1 MSTGELVGPATPDK
15 TLIAVYVAETPARG
29 TVPCFVARVASQL
42 RRVSVVASM
51 LLGASNFGRR
61 DLELVASSS
70 RGSGSALDRVGRSVL
85 DVLQT
90 IKDLRDRGIGIRTLA
105 DPLPVDTTAKDS
117 PMAELAIVLLTLF
130 AQMELTFNRERAAHA
145 RSVAASNGRQ
155 VGRPSVVDPTQLSYA
170 VHLRDVESLSMTEIA
185 AKTGLARATLYR
197 HMPPRPDVV
206 PTASG
211 EAPPAR
217 TEGGASAG

>member
-1 MSTGELVGPATPDK
+1 MEIG
-15 TLIAVYVAETPARG
+15 Y
-29 TVPCFVARVASQL
+29 ARVSTQHQDLDRQIDALAKAGIPDQRIYADKATGSHM
-42 RRVSVVASM
+42 RRAGWQAALEYARPGDTVV
-51 LLGASNFGRR
+51 
-61 DLELVASSS
+61 VHT
-70 RGSGSALDRVGRSVL
+70 LDRVGRSVL

-155 VGRPSVVDPTQLSYA
+155 VGRPSVVDPRQLSYA

-217 TEGGASAG
+217 TAGGAPAG